1 MRALRRPGPPGRAG
15 ARAMSMNNFDSTFLK
30 HFAQLIA
37 GLMTVTVVLGFLGHW
52 IYSNQPR
59 NESPRRAAE
68 LAARIAPEGGVY
80 AGNTGK
86 AAMAAAAEA
95 AAKAAAGQV
104 AYDGT
109 KDGSVI
115 FGKLC
120 TACHG
125 TGAGGAPKLE
135 KAAWA
140 DRIKQGVET
149 LDKHAIEGFKGA
161 AGQMP
166 AKGGNASLTEDQ
178 VKATVKW
185 MVDNIK

>member
-1 MRALRRPGPPGRAG
+1 LAPEPRV
-15 ARAMSMNNFDSTFLK
+15 AMTNKYDQTFLK
-30 HFAQLIA
+30 HFAQLLG
-37 GLMTVTVVLGFLGHW
+37 GLMALTVVFGFIGHA
-52 IYSNQPR
+52 IYSHMPKY
-59 NESPRRAAE
+59 ESPRRAAE
-68 LAARIAPEGGVY
+68 AAARIAPEGAVY

-86 AAMAAAAEA
+86 AAMAAAQEA
-95 AAKAAAGQV
+95 ASKAAAGQV

-109 KDGSVI
+109 LDGSVI

-135 KAAWA
+135 KGLWA
-140 DRIKQGVET
+140 DRIKQGIET

-166 AKGGNASLTEDQ
+166 ARGGNPSLTDDQ

-185 MVDNIK
+185 MVDNLK

>member
-1 MRALRRPGPPGRAG
+1 M
-15 ARAMSMNNFDSTFLK
+15 MNKYDSTFLK

-37 GLMTVTVVLGFLGHW
+37 GLMVLTVVLMFVGHG
-52 IYSNQPR
+52 IYATMPKH
-59 NESPRRAAE
+59 ESPKRAAE
-68 LAARIAPEGGVY
+68 QAARIAPEGSAY
-80 AGNTGK
+80 AGSTGK
-86 AAMAAAAEA
+86 AAAAAAAEA
-95 AAKAAAGQV
+95 AKKAAAGQV

-109 KDGSVI
+109 TDGSVI

-135 KAAWA
+135 KGLWA
-140 DRIKQGVET
+140 DRVKQGIET
-149 LDKHAIEGFKGA
+149 LDKHAIDGFKGA

-166 AKGGNASLTEDQ
+166 AKGGNPSLTDEQ

-185 MVDNIK
+185 MVDNLK